1 MIAKL
6 GLYLDMSAK
15 DYFAD
20 PAPQPSLTQSIAKIL
35 IDRSPAHARLAHPRL
50 NPDFSEPFEYEK
62 RLAIGNAAHK
72 LLIGRGKEVCIIEAD
87 DFRKTDAR
95 ETRDRAITDGH
106 VPILAKHM
114 KQAHELVKAARAQ
127 LDEVGC
133 TTAFKD
139 GEGHGEVVVAW
150 QEFFTDAPD
159 GIWLRT
165 MIDWKRGAGLFYDLK
180 TSGRSAAPQAVPYT
194 MEDGGWP
201 IQAAMQERGLDVV
214 DPKNAGRRIFRFVMV
229 ENTPPFALT
238 INEMTEAAM
247 THGRKQLDYAIRIWR
262 RCMKTGEWPKYP
274 PKINY
279 PEVPGFKEAQWLAR
293 EIAEEDARVSHR
305 PRDGMLTDLSAG

>member
-1 MIAKL
+1 MITKP
-6 GLYLDMSAK
+6 GLYLDMSARE
-15 DYFAD
+15 YFAD
-20 PAPQPSLTQSIAKIL
+20 CCPQPSLTQSIAKIL

-50 NPDFSEPFEYEK
+50 NPDFQEPFEYEK

-87 DFRKTDAR
+87 DFRKTDAK
-95 ETRDRAITDGH
+95 ETRDRAIVDGY

-114 KQAHELVKAARAQ
+114 KQAHELVKAARVQ
-127 LDEVGC
+127 LDIADCEE
-133 TTAFKD
+133 AFFY
-139 GEGHGEVVVAW
+139 GNGEVVVAW
-150 QEFFTDAPD
+150 QEDD
-159 GIWLRT
+159 IWFRT
-165 MIDWKRGAGLFYDLK
+165 MIDWAVPNNVFLYDLK
-180 TSGRSAAPQAVPYT
+180 TSGRSAAPQAVPFT

-201 IQAAMQERGLDVV
+201 IQAAMQERGLDIV
-214 DPKNAGRRIFRFVMV
+214 DPENAGRRVFRFVMV

-262 RCMKTGEWPKYP
+262 HCMKTNTWPAYP
-274 PKINY
+274 PHINY
-279 PEVPGFKEAQWLAR
+279 PEIPGFKEAQWLAR